1 MLYDEEG
8 NPYVEPPLLPEE
20 QHLAYIVKDYQR
32 MYRKCR
38 HLEQKVERLGENNTR
53 ISNLN
58 YSQFRIIFEYA
69 KGLKH
74 CIEVMQKNGIRLSPY
89 MVNIIQPMLKTT
101 FDIVNKKQKQQ

>member
-8 NPYVEPPLLPEE
+8 NPYVEPPLLPEDK
-20 QHLAYIVKDYQR
+20 HLEYIVKDYQR

-38 HLEQKVERLGENNTR
+38 HLEEKVIKMRETNTM
-53 ISNLN
+53 INHLN
-58 YSQFRIIFEYA
+58 YSQFGIIFEYA

>member
-20 QHLAYIVKDYQR
+20 QHLEYIVKDYQR

-38 HLEQKVERLGENNTR
+38 HLEQKAERLGETNTR

-69 KGLKH
+69 KALQH
-74 CIEVMQKNGIRLSPY
+74 CIEVMQKNGIGLSPY